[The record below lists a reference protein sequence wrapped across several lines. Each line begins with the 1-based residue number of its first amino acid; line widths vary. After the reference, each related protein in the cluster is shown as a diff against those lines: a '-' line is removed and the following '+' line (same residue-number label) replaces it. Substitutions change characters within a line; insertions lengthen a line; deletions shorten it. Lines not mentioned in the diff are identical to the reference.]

1 MRLLALVEYDGTDFA
16 GFQLQAR
23 RGATQPRTVQR
34 ELEAALSLCTRES
47 IRVIASGRTDTGV
60 HATGQAVHF
69 DTEAQIAAAPDRLAR
84 AVNANLP
91 GDVKVRALRT
101 VGPAFHARYS
111 AVRRRYNYRV
121 VSSQTTSPLRR
132 RYFHQ
137 VRAPL
142 SAERM
147 DAGAKHLVGKHDFVA
162 FAAEEKRGPSTV
174 RRVFHADVRVAQTW
188 QTWAGEPS
196 VWHTFH
202 DSAQLIEIEVEAS
215 GFLRHMMRRIA
226 GTLIRVGDGRLA
238 PEEVASVLASRDKS
252 LAGPTAPARGLCLEA
267 VIYPEEELSHPQGC
281 SKEAE

>member
-1 MRLLALVEYDGTDFA
+1 VRLLALVEYDGTDFA

-23 RGATQPRTVQR
+23 RGAAQPRTVQR
-34 ELEAALSLCTRES
+34 ELESALSLCTGES
-47 IRVIASGRTDTGV
+47 IRVFASGRTDTGV

-69 DTEAQIAAAPDRLAR
+69 DTEAPIASAPDRLAR
-84 AVNANLP
+84 GVNANLP
-91 GDVKVRALRT
+91 EDVKIRALRT
-101 VGPAFHARYS
+101 VAPTFHARYS
-111 AVRRRYNYRV
+111 AVRRRYRYRV
-121 VSSQTTSPLRR
+121 VSSRAASPLRR

-147 DAGAKHLVGKHDFVA
+147 DAGAQHLVGKHDFVA

-174 RRVFHADVRVAQTW
+174 RRVYQADVRVAQTW

-238 PEEVASVLASRDKS
+238 PDDVASVLASRDKA
-252 LAGPTAPARGLCLEA
+252 LAGPTAPARGLCLES
-267 VIYPEEELSHPQGC
+267 VTYPAAELHYLQ
-281 SKEAE
+281 EAE